1 MLAYRAVEGMVE
13 YLKKTSFLHFCK
25 ECVILITIL
34 YIEGG
39 DSMPNIGIPGLIL
52 VLIIALIIFGPSKLP
67 QLGKAVGQTLKEF
80 KTSTRDI
87 INDEEKDDKKVE
99 ASEVNLDK
107 K

>member
-1 MLAYRAVEGMVE
+1 
-13 YLKKTSFLHFCK
+13 
-25 ECVILITIL
+25 
-34 YIEGG
+34 
-39 DSMPNIGIPGLIL
+39 MPNIGIPGLIL

-87 INDEEKDDKKVE
+87 INDDEKDDKKVE
-99 ASEVNLDK
+99 ASEVNVDK

>member
-1 MLAYRAVEGMVE
+1 MAAI
-13 YLKKTSFLHFCK
+13 LKSSFLHYPT
-25 ECVILITIL
+25 ECVILISIL
-34 YIEGG
+34 HIEGG
-39 DSMPNIGIPGLIL
+39 DSMPNIGIPGLIIVL
-52 VLIIALIIFGPSKLP
+52 VIALIIFGPSKLP

>member
-1 MLAYRAVEGMVE
+1 MQ
-13 YLKKTSFLHFCK
+13 
-25 ECVILITIL
+25 
-34 YIEGG
+34 
-39 DSMPNIGIPGLIL
+39 NIGIPGLIL

-87 INDEEKDDKKVE
+87 INDEEKNNNKVE
-99 ASEVNLDK
+99 ASEVDLDK